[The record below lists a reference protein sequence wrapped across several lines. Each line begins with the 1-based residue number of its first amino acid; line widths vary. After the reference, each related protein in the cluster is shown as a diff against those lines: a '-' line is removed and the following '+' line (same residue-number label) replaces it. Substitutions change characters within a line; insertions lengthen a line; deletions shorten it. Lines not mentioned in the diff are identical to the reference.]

1 MQRLPSTM
9 IMTILVPT
17 QDIERHQLVK

>member
-17 QDIERHQLVK
+17 QDIERYQLVK